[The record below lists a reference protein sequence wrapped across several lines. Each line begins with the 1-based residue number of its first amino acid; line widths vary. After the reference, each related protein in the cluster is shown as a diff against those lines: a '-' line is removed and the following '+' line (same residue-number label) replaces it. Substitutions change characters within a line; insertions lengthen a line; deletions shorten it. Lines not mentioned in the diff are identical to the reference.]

1 MEKSSHSNVPKFA
14 SFRVKGKAEQPS
26 GGKERRDGEHDNP
39 RRNATVDGALGLA
52 QESATT
58 RSKTSN
64 KRSEPLYQKSSSRDP
79 RRPHEPGSRQ
89 ALKRKFPELS
99 IDRRNTSDRL
109 FQVDTKGDPHNLVYG
124 TIHRYNIPS
133 YYRWGAGVVVGLP
146 ARLRIDRAMAEEFVV
161 ITDRDQSQARR
172 RDKYPFA
179 RNERRHLR
187 KLRIRDGGALP
198 ANDEMGQEFISL
210 RLSGRSK
217 TSGDEDDGVEVT
229 GTDGDR
235 DYRSIEGRAKTK
247 APVDADMEYATDTS
261 TSDYEAV
268 DIDALESS
276 KKARHLEL
284 MQNVDKE
291 PSRASRWLELI
302 RHQDALLGST
312 NSARGRRPTEAERR
326 STADIK
332 LSMYE
337 KALIKV
343 KKAAER
349 YDELLIG
356 LMDEGSKI
364 WE

>member
-1 MEKSSHSNVPKFA
+1 M
-14 SFRVKGKAEQPS
+14 
-26 GGKERRDGEHDNP
+26 
-39 RRNATVDGALGLA
+39 
-52 QESATT
+52 
-58 RSKTSN
+58 
-64 KRSEPLYQKSSSRDP
+64 
-79 RRPHEPGSRQ
+79 
-89 ALKRKFPELS
+89 
-99 IDRRNTSDRL
+99 
-109 FQVDTKGDPHNLVYG
+109 
-124 TIHRYNIPS
+124 
-133 YYRWGAGVVVGLP
+133 
-146 ARLRIDRAMAEEFVV
+146 
-161 ITDRDQSQARR
+161 
-172 RDKYPFA
+172 
-179 RNERRHLR
+179 
-187 KLRIRDGGALP
+187 
-198 ANDEMGQEFISL
+198 
-210 RLSGRSK
+210 
-217 TSGDEDDGVEVT
+217 EVT